1 MKTMPDIRLLQ
12 DGEEA
17 LLQALYSDC
26 FEEPFGE
33 EGFRSLLAS
42 PGMWAA
48 IAWRDAAVGCEAV
61 GFVLARY
68 AVGEAE
74 IISIGVLPSAR
85 RCGIG
90 AALLEDALCRS
101 VVLGTKRIFLEVSEE
116 NPGAISLYR
125 AAGFEEVGRRE
136 DYYQTKTKRTV
147 AALIMRHT
155 VKKSVS

>member
-1 MKTMPDIRLLQ
+1 MKTTPDIRLLQ
-12 DGEEA
+12 DGEA
-17 LLQALYSDC
+17 TLLQALYSDC
-26 FEEPFGE
+26 FDEPFGE

-48 IAWRDAAVGCEAV
+48 IAWRDAAAEREAV

-68 AVGEAE
+68 AVDEAE

-85 RCGIG
+85 RGGIG
-90 AALLEDALCRS
+90 AALLENALCRS
-101 VVLGTKRIFLEVSEE
+101 VILGTKRIFLEVSEE